1 MGCGLSHLIGL
12 NPTGTGSP
20 AKNKK
25 KTRKGRLKIKKT
37 KYRVGAIW
45 RKAADILGWYN
56 AVAPGGTASA
66 APNCVCR
73 GRLKQHEYAKML
85 KRDAES

>member
-1 MGCGLSHLIGL
+1 MGCGLSHLTGL

-20 AKNKK
+20 AKNKQSNE
-25 KTRKGRLKIKKT
+25 KGEMKNKRQHDVAQ

-45 RKAADILGWYN
+45 EKAADILGWYN
-56 AVAPGGTASA
+56 AVTPDGTASA

-73 GRLKQHEYAKML
+73 TG
-85 KRDAES
+85 

>member
-25 KTRKGRLKIKKT
+25 KRKQKGEMKNKP

>member
-20 AKNKK
+20 AKNKTNK
-25 KTRKGRLKIKKT
+25 KSEEKMKKT

-45 RKAADILGWYN
+45 QKAADILGWYN
-56 AVAPGGTASA
+56 AVTPDGTASA
-66 APNCVCR
+66 VPNCVCR
-73 GRLKQHEYAKML
+73 AG
-85 KRDAES
+85 